1 MPTDPFV
8 PSDLEDE
15 PRQQQNLPPGLAP
28 PPARDWRADR
38 PGDDAAVPDA
48 EPLRGNP
55 GPNVGYAYTLA
66 ARVKDR
72 LHLAPS
78 EHDTDALAVVA
89 EIAGKRAAQFGRAPV
104 MGDIDIAIA
113 LLGYDG
119 LADDLFVAQ
128 RVRLVHEAAHSYV
141 SRRALVDAVPE
152 DLLRLRMAELLDQV
166 DTWRSQLAGPVISQH
181 GNPPA

>member
-8 PSDLEDE
+8 PSELADR

-38 PGDDAAVPDA
+38 PGDQGGAPVEGA
-48 EPLRGNP
+48 LLGRP

-72 LHLAPS
+72 LHCSPL
-78 EHDTDALAVVA
+78 EHTGDVMAVVA
-89 EIAGKRAAQFGRAPV
+89 EIAGKRAAYFGRAPV
-104 MGDIDIAIA
+104 MGDVDIAIA

-119 LADDLFVAQ
+119 LVDEAFVEQ
-128 RVRLVHEAAHSYV
+128 RARLVHDAAHSYI
-141 SRRALVDAVPE
+141 SRRALVDAVSE
-152 DLLRLRMAELLDQV
+152 DLLPLRMAELLQRV
-166 DTWRSQLAGPVISQH
+166 DDWRAQLAAQTVPQH
-181 GNPPA
+181 GNLPA